1 MHYLYYMSETRLNV
15 WHTLFHLFLTI
26 TLWNTTVNP
35 ILQVRKLRQR
45 ESIERSSDMLMATLL
60 GNGRAKIK
68 AHVRFK
74 SPSFKAY
81 EYCLP
86 GTGHEFHTTTKIC
99 KNSRGYQGRELVMML
114 KVSEKSSYLCWIFTD
129 KNLINFEKSKLCCR
143 QKD

>member
-1 MHYLYYMSETRLNV
+1 
-15 WHTLFHLFLTI
+15 
-26 TLWNTTVNP
+26 
-35 ILQVRKLRQR
+35 
-45 ESIERSSDMLMATLL
+45 MLMATLL

-114 KVSEKSSYLCWIFTD
+114 KVSEKSSYLC
-129 KNLINFEKSKLCCR
+129 
-143 QKD
+143 